1 MVVEDEKEKDE
12 EEGEENRREEID
24 IDKGG
29 GVIHRTEVKG
39 EKRKEI
45 LDILEMAITYNDNEG
60 KRGRVDLEDE

>member
-1 MVVEDEKEKDE
+1 M
-12 EEGEENRREEID
+12 
-24 IDKGG
+24 
-29 GVIHRTEVKG
+29 IHRTEVKG